1 MDSLLDLWHLWLRL
15 VLHAVMQKLFLPSL
29 FSSQQ
34 QINKLTDFWLMKMQ
48 AFSAWCDRVSSY
60 RDCMHVWKTWMA
72 FDEVTPVSTMLF
84 SISTR
89 SRYYIAVQLHLL
101 ECFVIH
107 YTSSACW
114 GSEWAEKGSACGWH
128 VLHLLKAS
136 NIIRAY
142 KESCLPSQGHCLFRL
157 LICLLLCTDFNKIIN
172 YVQKFYSIA

>member
-1 MDSLLDLWHLWLRL
+1 MTLMWLILATTEVQFITSGIGLRVASACLW
-15 VLHAVMQKLFLPSL
+15 QKLYHFTSHKVADA
-29 FSSQQ
+29 FGHE
-34 QINKLTDFWLMKMQ
+34 N
-48 AFSAWCDRVSSY
+48 AFSAWGDRVSSY

-136 NIIRAY
+136 NNRAY
-142 KESCLPSQGHCLFRL
+142 KESCLPIKSRTLFIPAPNL
-157 LICLLLCTDFNKIIN
+157 PPLMC
-172 YVQKFYSIA
+172 